1 MTAVGNAGLGTHVAR
16 SAYIVMIFMI
26 FDNTTPI
33 RSYHILS
40 IMSNLAVQRHQPW
53 LQSGPL
59 CTASSN
65 FVESFHIISDMTW
78 HLNKATFS
86 WRLFMIPKTHLS
98 DTKGESIATSTAF
111 GGIING
117 LELHLEKPRENGRF
131 KVFLP
136 ACHRQPKLK
145 EASIRHSRLE
155 SQDFRTLFYYPCL
168 PTLLVL
174 FALLQF
180 SSFALF
186 FSPRSRFVLPNLLVC
201 CFLSVICC

>member
-1 MTAVGNAGLGTHVAR
+1 
-16 SAYIVMIFMI
+16 
-26 FDNTTPI
+26 
-33 RSYHILS
+33 
-40 IMSNLAVQRHQPW
+40 
-53 LQSGPL
+53 
-59 CTASSN
+59 
-65 FVESFHIISDMTW
+65 
-78 HLNKATFS
+78 
-86 WRLFMIPKTHLS
+86 MIPKTHLS

-155 SQDFRTLFYYPCL
+155 SQDFRALFYYPCL

-180 SSFALF
+180 SSFAVF

-201 CFLSVICC
+201 CFLSVICCQLLYVARDVKKEARPEKYPRIGSSPQQKYNMLGTAIWIWLFNIYIYILQVQAFPTMITFTGTNISIFRGPPSPSSRTGVELES